1 MPDAFAIFDPA
12 AAPYELAAESRDIQ
26 DCWNQIGTRGDKSC
40 PELQKHLRCLN
51 CQTFMNGASVLLDR
65 MVQDTDV
72 READYLAAPLEQA
85 ASRSQLDR
93 SVLIFRVADEWFGL
107 PTEVISEVS
116 ATRPIHSLP
125 HQKTGMVL
133 GLTNIRGAL
142 TLCVSL
148 PQVLGLTSTAQVAAQ
163 EQRLLVVEH
172 DGHTLVFPVNEVFGI
187 QRYAT
192 ASLREIPTTM
202 AHATAIY
209 TQAIVDWNNKSV
221 GLIDCELLF
230 YALNRSL
237 V

>member
-1 MPDAFAIFDPA
+1 MPDALTLFDPA
-12 AAPYELAAESRDIQ
+12 AAPFELAADSRDIH
-26 DCWNQIGTRGDKSC
+26 DCWNQIGVRGDNTC
-40 PELQKHLRCLN
+40 PELEKHLRCLN
-51 CQTFMNGASVLLDR
+51 CPTYMNAAALLLDR
-65 MVQDTDV
+65 MVQDSDV
-72 READYLAAPLEQA
+72 RDADYLAAPVEQS
-85 ASRSQLDR
+85 ASRLQLDG

-107 PTEVISEVS
+107 PTAVISEVS
-116 ATRPIHSLP
+116 ATRPIHTLP
-125 HQKTGMVL
+125 HQKSGMIL
-133 GLTNIRGAL
+133 GLTNIRGSL

-148 PQVLGLTSTAQVAAQ
+148 SQVLGLAAPAQAAAQ

-192 ASLREIPTTM
+192 SSLREIPTTM

-237 V
+237 T